1 MRLREGGRETEMGV
15 VEVSTTLQPYTC
27 VPLEKSNWEM
37 SALRLLS
44 ARYWEERYRGGTG
57 QGEGGECER
66 GGLHHIEE
74 NQVSIPNQSTKITEQ
89 ASTCDS
95 HMIHT

>member
-1 MRLREGGRETEMGV
+1 MLYSGSMIEI
-15 VEVSTTLQPYTC
+15 STTC

-57 QGEGGECER
+57 QGTREGSGR
-66 GGLHHIEE
+66 G
-74 NQVSIPNQSTKITEQ
+74 S
-89 ASTCDS
+89 S
-95 HMIHT
+95 H

>member
-57 QGEGGECER
+57 QGEGGECGR
-66 GGLHHIEE
+66 R
-74 NQVSIPNQSTKITEQ
+74 TKCPYQT
-89 ASTCDS
+89 SPLK
-95 HMIHT
+95 